1 MSIRNYICREPMVK
15 EGDNIK
21 LVSSPALE
29 EMKLTALIGKTGIVS
44 CVCAERKQPGAYI
57 HLDAKYL
64 GEYDWYL
71 PLSAIQN
78 KQIADNIKKQ
88 DIINQVFL

>member
-1 MSIRNYICREPMVK
+1 
-15 EGDNIK
+15 
-21 LVSSPALE
+21 
-29 EMKLTALIGKTGIVS
+29 
-44 CVCAERKQPGAYI
+44 
-57 HLDAKYL
+57 
-64 GEYDWYL
+64 L